1 MGWAGSVL
9 DPTQTRP
16 ASVGWRNPKSIAGIN
31 RLSWLRVRVSVGQF
45 GQSLGTKK
53 SHRNLQKTSSES
65 GNIFRNLEKVAK
77 CGKNRWNLQI
87 FFFSLKIAKIW
98 SNLAKSHQVQLDI
111 IEISPDLVEISPN
124 LACFCKFGLIFYMA
138 LVGFVL
144 LGFWRRKLAPRLAG
158 VGS

>member
-1 MGWAGSVL
+1 MW
-9 DPTQTRP
+9 
-16 ASVGWRNPKSIAGIN
+16 
-31 RLSWLRVRVSVGQF
+31 
-45 GQSLGTKK
+45 KK
-53 SHRNLQKTSSES
+53 SLES
-65 GNIFRNLEKVAK
+65 T
-77 CGKNRWNLQI
+77 I

-98 SNLAKSHQVQLDI
+98 SNLAKSHQVKLDI
-111 IEISPDLVEISPN
+111 VEISPN